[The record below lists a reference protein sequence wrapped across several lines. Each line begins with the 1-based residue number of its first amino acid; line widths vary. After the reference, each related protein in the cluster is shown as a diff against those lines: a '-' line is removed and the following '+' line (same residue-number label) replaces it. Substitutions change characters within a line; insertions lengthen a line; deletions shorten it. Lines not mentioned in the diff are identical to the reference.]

1 MQQYEAPDMPDRDFL
16 KPTWH
21 VYDDCTL
28 KVFFRHDEMF
38 ALEMTP
44 DQAIKMATDLIIA
57 AQKLR
62 QQKPA

>member
-1 MQQYEAPDMPDRDFL
+1 MQQGKVIDMPDLDFL

-21 VYDDCTL
+21 VYEDCTL
-28 KVFFRHDEMF
+28 KVFFKHQEMF

>member
-1 MQQYEAPDMPDRDFL
+1 M

-28 KVFFRHDEMF
+28 KVFLRQDEMF
-38 ALEMTP
+38 SLEMTP

-57 AQKLR
+57 AQRMR
-62 QQKPA
+62 QKAA